1 VKVAFDSP
9 ATARRGTLPF
19 SRDDDTGR
27 GGSLRALL
35 TPTRHLTLHGHRT
48 AARTHSGHLLT
59 IRHVR
64 IRLCARARHRRC
76 DCPKTAGALSR
87 SHDHARR
94 HEALPRLQDDS
105 FDTRRR
111 RATTMGPAAGSA
123 LPSEATGRQ
132 LWRAG
137 IDRRSGAEG
146 EERGLV
152 PMAATGRQGAGPSVD
167 ACEKWSNVVRNEG
180 LELGSLSL
188 PPTRRWRRW
197 SARSG
202 DACCS
207 SWRWLRAHAT
217 SEIEQWSDFY

>member
-1 VKVAFDSP
+1 MKVAFDSP

-48 AARTHSGHLLT
+48 AARTHSGHRLT

-64 IRLCARARHRRC
+64 IRFCARARHRRC
-76 DCPKTAGALSR
+76 DCPKTAGSLSR

-94 HEALPRLQDDS
+94 HEALPRPQDDS

-123 LPSEATGRQ
+123 LSS
-132 LWRAG
+132 LH
-137 IDRRSGAEG
+137 
-146 EERGLV
+146 
-152 PMAATGRQGAGPSVD
+152 GPSSL
-167 ACEKWSNVVRNEG
+167 CQ
-180 LELGSLSL
+180 GS
-188 PPTRRWRRW
+188 
-197 SARSG
+197 A
-202 DACCS
+202 
-207 SWRWLRAHAT
+207 
-217 SEIEQWSDFY
+217 WSDFIVITSVADPTTSLPKQQGANCGERALIVEAVPRERKDAWCQWRQLVAKGPGRLSMLVRNGRTWSKMKN